1 MEEFVLELELKKK
14 SLNQF
19 NFLLKQKKQKQ
30 KQKTQN
36 TQNTHETHL
45 EDLLENLNNIM
56 QKELHSIACVALTE
70 PVFQDSKHTKQKLRD
85 LFQDPNSILF
95 SQQLLDQFKKFK
107 HSFYFSWSLFVAS
120 SILKKRQIH
129 HFDSLE
135 TALLESK
142 QIQLDVTS
150 IIQINHIPFT
160 TTKKQAFLKFL
171 KKEKY
176 LLDARD
182 ARGQFVIYDHFIR
195 DSILQN
201 ELYIYNTDEFQQFL
215 LFYKEKFKKRQMR
228 TDVWIQLFLSLKILL
243 EKQKLKQEQK
253 QKQELS
259 ELSHFYQTNQ
269 NQFSLFEIQEQ
280 LFNKNPFRESYTK
293 FKIKIIIL
301 LDLLQ
306 FFNHNSY
313 FHFQIHFFH
322 TQKQQKQNFQNI
334 QNFISIDQI
343 RNDIHFKNKD
353 WVKSISY
360 QIIF

>member
-1 MEEFVLELELKKK
+1 
-14 SLNQF
+14 
-19 NFLLKQKKQKQ
+19 LLKQKKQKQ
-30 KQKTQN
+30 KQKQK
-36 TQNTHETHL
+36 THEKHL

-56 QKELHSIACVALTE
+56 QTELHSIACVALTE
-70 PVFQDSKHTKQKLRD
+70 PVFQDSKHTKHKLRD
-85 LFQDPNSILF
+85 IFQNPNSILF
-95 SQQLLDQFKKFK
+95 SQQLLDQFNKFKKFK
-107 HSFYFSWSLFVAS
+107 PSFYFSWSLFVAS

-160 TTKKQAFLKFL
+160 TPKKQAFLKFL
-171 KKEKY
+171 IKEKY

-182 ARGQFVIYDHFIR
+182 PRDARGHFFIYDHFLR

-201 ELYIYNTDEFQQFL
+201 QLYIYNTDEFQQFL
-215 LFYKEKFKKRQMR
+215 LFYKEKFKKSVVR

-243 EKQKLKQEQK
+243 EKQKQELKLKQE

-301 LDLLQ
+301 LDLFQ
-306 FFNHNSY
+306 FFNH
-313 FHFQIHFFH
+313 
-322 TQKQQKQNFQNI
+322 TL
-334 QNFISIDQI
+334 
-343 RNDIHFKNKD
+343 
-353 WVKSISY
+353 
-360 QIIF
+360 

>member
-1 MEEFVLELELKKK
+1 
-14 SLNQF
+14 
-19 NFLLKQKKQKQ
+19 
-30 KQKTQN
+30 
-36 TQNTHETHL
+36 
-45 EDLLENLNNIM
+45 
-56 QKELHSIACVALTE
+56 
-70 PVFQDSKHTKQKLRD
+70 
-85 LFQDPNSILF
+85 
-95 SQQLLDQFKKFK
+95 LLDQFKKFK
-107 HSFYFSWSLFVAS
+107 KFKPSFYFSWSLFVAS
-120 SILKKRQIH
+120 SILKKRHIH

-150 IIQINHIPFT
+150 IIQINKIPFT

-171 KKEKY
+171 IKEKY

-182 ARGQFVIYDHFIR
+182 ARGHFFIYDHFLR

-201 ELYIYNTDEFQQFL
+201 ELFIYNTNQFQQFL
-215 LFYKEKFKKRQMR
+215 LFYKEKSKKRVMR
-228 TDVWIQLFLSLKILL
+228 TDVLIQLFLSFKILL
-243 EKQKLKQEQK
+243 EKQKQEQK

-280 LFNKNPFRESYTK
+280 LFNKNRFQESYTK

-306 FFNHNSY
+306 FFTTNSY
-313 FHFQIHFFH
+313 FDFKIHFFH
-322 TQKQQKQNFQNI
+322 PQGQGQGQQKQNIQNFP
-334 QNFISIDQI
+334 NFISIDQI
-343 RNDIHFKNKD
+343 RNDLHFKNKD
-353 WVKSISY
+353 WVKLIVY

>member
-1 MEEFVLELELKKK
+1 LEEFVLELELKKK

-30 KQKTQN
+30 KQKTQK
-36 TQNTHETHL
+36 THETHL
-45 EDLLENLNNIM
+45 EDLLENLNSIM

-70 PVFQDSKHTKQKLRD
+70 PVFQDSKHTKHKLRD
-85 LFQDPNSILF
+85 LFQNPNSILF

-107 HSFYFSWSLFVAS
+107 PSFYFSWSLFVAS
-120 SILKKRQIH
+120 SILKKRPIH

-150 IIQINHIPFT
+150 IIQINHIPFNT
-160 TTKKQAFLKFL
+160 PKKQAFLKFL

-182 ARGQFVIYDHFIR
+182 ARGQFVIYDHFLR

-201 ELYIYNTDEFQQFL
+201 ELFIYNTDEFQQFL
-215 LFYKEKFKKRQMR
+215 LFYKEKFKKSVVR

-243 EKQKLKQEQK
+243 EKQKLKLKQK
-253 QKQELS
+253 QKQELSELS

-306 FFNHNSY
+306 FFNNNSY

-322 TQKQQKQNFQNI
+322 PQGPK
-334 QNFISIDQI
+334 NFISIDQI
-343 RNDIHFKNKD
+343 RNDLQFKNKD
-353 WVKSISY
+353 WVKLIVY

>member
-30 KQKTQN
+30 KTQKT
-36 TQNTHETHL
+36 HEKHL
-45 EDLLENLNNIM
+45 EDLLENLNGIM

-171 KKEKY
+171 IKEKY
-176 LLDARD
+176 LLDAR
-182 ARGQFVIYDHFIR
+182 GHFVIYDHFLR

-243 EKQKLKQEQK
+243 EKQKLK
-253 QKQELS
+253 L
-259 ELSHFYQTNQ
+259 N
-269 NQFSLFEIQEQ
+269 
-280 LFNKNPFRESYTK
+280 
-293 FKIKIIIL
+293 
-301 LDLLQ
+301 
-306 FFNHNSY
+306 
-313 FHFQIHFFH
+313 
-322 TQKQQKQNFQNI
+322 
-334 QNFISIDQI
+334 
-343 RNDIHFKNKD
+343 
-353 WVKSISY
+353 
-360 QIIF
+360 